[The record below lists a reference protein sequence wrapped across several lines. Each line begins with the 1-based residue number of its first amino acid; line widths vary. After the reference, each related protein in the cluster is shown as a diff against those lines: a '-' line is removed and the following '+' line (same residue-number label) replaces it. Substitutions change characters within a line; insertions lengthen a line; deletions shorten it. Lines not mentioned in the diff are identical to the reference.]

1 MFHLVL
7 VTLYKSILFR
17 LAIISLKF
25 LRSTFIELT
34 SYNVLIG
41 RYNLLILLFRSYLS
55 TSKARCD
62 SILWLA
68 AEAKHLGES
77 AATVRLSMVSS
88 LVIEAEPECLALRI
102 ILVFWNSII

>member
-34 SYNVLIG
+34 SYNVFLR
-41 RYNLLILLFRSYLS
+41 RYDHSLLLFTSCLP

-68 AEAKHLGES
+68 AEAKHLRES
-77 AATVRLSMVSS
+77 AVAVRLSMVSS
-88 LVIEAEPECLALRI
+88 LVIETEPECLALRI
-102 ILVFWNSII
+102 ILAFWDSII